1 MVLVYFITRFDSFST
16 SDVKYNLFLLIEINY
31 IRLNHE
37 VDPLPTVGI
46 KKFIKKKRKEIKQI
60 IKQFLY

>member
-16 SDVKYNLFLLIEINY
+16 SDVKYNLFLLNEINY

-46 KKFIKKKRKEIKQI
+46 KKLLKKRKEIKQI

>member
-46 KKFIKKKRKEIKQI
+46 KKIIKKNARKSSK
-60 IKQFLY
+60 L